1 MQSSNDRKILYR
13 LAPNRQRS
21 YSILVNGEEVMFSG
35 DFWYLKNKEFV
46 KCRNRQEM
54 AQTRNFLGMGYL
66 AKRSF
71 KKCILFLLAGS
82 ALEIVKMIID
92 KLTEWVD
99 KANDYLQWFG
109 QSISLPEWMNQ
120 TMNGIAA
127 ICVLLAILLFFSK
140 KKVIEISFTDKRI
153 CVPQK
158 SMTQSEYNQLYQG
171 IIHGKKMQNT

>member
-13 LAPNRQRS
+13 LDPNRQRS

-99 KANDYLQWFG
+99 KANDYLQWIG
-109 QSISLPEWMNQ
+109 QSISLPE
-120 TMNGIAA
+120 
-127 ICVLLAILLFFSK
+127 
-140 KKVIEISFTDKRI
+140 
-153 CVPQK
+153 
-158 SMTQSEYNQLYQG
+158 
-171 IIHGKKMQNT
+171 